1 MGIPDQLKVLLQ
13 PYLLHVKL
21 TIFINIILILDLL
34 VVRKLCNRLLMFFF
48 QLCQPLL
55 ICFVS
60 WPLSASKPGLY

>member
-1 MGIPDQLKVLLQ
+1 MPAVLDLLKVLLQ
-13 PYLLHVKL
+13 PYLRVKL

-55 ICFVS
+55 ICRFCFGL
-60 WPLSASKPGLY
+60 LSFAAGLY